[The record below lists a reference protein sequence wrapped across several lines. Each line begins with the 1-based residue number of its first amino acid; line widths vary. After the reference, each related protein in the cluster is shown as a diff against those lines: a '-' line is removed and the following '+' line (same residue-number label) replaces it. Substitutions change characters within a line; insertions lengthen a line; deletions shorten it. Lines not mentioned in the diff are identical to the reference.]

1 MEGRLV
7 KNCIRAIFYH
17 EFSSKTHLIFMQTKD
32 APSMA
37 LLVLHLFGPRG
48 TLESRK
54 GKWQVLA
61 VQISGRANKTAVQM
75 NKIQKKSI
83 DRKKICGIMKLV
95 P

>member
-17 EFSSKTHLIFMQTKD
+17 EFSAKTHLIFMQTKD
-32 APSMA
+32 APSMR
-37 LLVLHLFGPRG
+37 LLVLQG
-48 TLESRK
+48 K
-54 GKWQVLA
+54 KWQVLA